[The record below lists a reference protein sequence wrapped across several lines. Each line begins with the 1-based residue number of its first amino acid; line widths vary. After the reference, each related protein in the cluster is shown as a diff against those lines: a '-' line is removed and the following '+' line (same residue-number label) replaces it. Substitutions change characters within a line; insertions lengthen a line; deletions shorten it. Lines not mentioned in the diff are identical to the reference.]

1 MMRQTLGSEIY
12 SAQYQQS
19 PVPMG
24 GAMIKRAWLRY
35 YTTLPER
42 KWTDQVIQSWDTAA
56 KGGAHNC
63 WSVCTTWLL
72 KEGVFYLIDLTRG
85 KYEYQKL
92 RAVALELAEAH
103 KPDAILIEDASTGT
117 ALAADLQER
126 HRYAV
131 KLIPVER
138 DKEAR
143 LYVHQAKFEAGLVR
157 FPQYATWLRDLEDEL
172 LAFPVGKADDQVDSI
187 SQALAYKKSGY
198 DATLSWVG

>member
-1 MMRQTLGSEIY
+1 MFAMGTDNFVVAGILPDVAASLHTSVGLAGLMVTFYALTYAMAAPVMAALTGNWPRKLLLISALGIF
-12 SAQYQQS
+12 
-19 PVPMG
+19 VVG
-24 GAMIKRAWLRY
+24 
-35 YTTLPER
+35 
-42 KWTDQVIQSWDTAA
+42 
-56 KGGAHNC
+56 N
-63 WSVCTTWLL
+63 
-72 KEGVFYLIDLTRG
+72 
-85 KYEYQKL
+85 
-92 RAVALELAEAH
+92 AV
-103 KPDAILIEDASTGT
+103 S